1 MTPALAFAGDQ
12 DAALKERLLAALAS
26 RAGLAPRDGLRARLD
41 DELARRPPAAR
52 QVWAAAAL
60 GAGPRDPAWLSLLE
74 PMLVHE
80 TYFFRHVAQ
89 LALLERQLSAI
100 APAEVWCA
108 ACATGEEAWTV
119 ALLAPNAVVLASDL
133 SPEAVATANTA
144 RYVGMSGLGPFR
156 DIPAR
161 WATRL
166 PIINGVWEPSAP
178 LRRRVRFRPHNL
190 ATEPPPVRQADAVLC
205 RNALL
210 YLTREAAARAEQTM
224 RQSLRPGGLLLL
236 GPSER
241 LVDPTGWEVVEAGG
255 AVAFRRGGP

>member
-1 MTPALAFAGDQ
+1 MMPALASTSDP
-12 DAALKERLLAALAS
+12 DAALKERLLSALAS

-52 QVWAAAAL
+52 LVWADAAL
-60 GAGPRDPAWLSLLE
+60 AAGPRDPAWLSLLE

-89 LALLERQLSAI
+89 LALLEQQLSAI
-100 APAEVWCA
+100 GRPEVWCA

-119 ALLAPNAVVLASDL
+119 ALLAPNAAVLGSDL
-133 SPEAVATANTA
+133 SPEAIATANAA
-144 RYVGMSGLGPFR
+144 RYVGMAGLGPFR

-166 PIINGVWEPSAP
+166 PIANGVWEPSAP
-178 LRRRVRFRPHNL
+178 LRQRVRFRPHNL
-190 ATEPPPVRQADAVLC
+190 ATEPPPMRHADAVLC
-205 RNALL
+205 RNAML
-210 YLTREAAARAEQTM
+210 YLTREAAARAEETM
-224 RQSLRPGGLLLL
+224 RQALRPGGLLLL

-241 LVDPTGWEVVEAGG
+241 LVNPAGWAVVEAGG
-255 AVAFRRGGP
+255 AVAFRRGGS